1 MSFLNKIL
9 KKTDDE
15 TLDKKEPIVKVA
27 KKVEEKK
34 EEVLLAHHNKAKKH
48 DDPLAYRVIMK
59 PLITEKSTDLAQL
72 NKYVFVVPATANKN
86 SVAQRIFGIY
96 GVKPVKVNI
105 IRRPGKVVRYGRKS
119 GTTKSYKKAI
129 VTLAQGEKIEV
140 YEGV

>member
-15 TLDKKEPIVKVA
+15 TLEKKEPVVKVA
-27 KKVEEKK
+27 KKDEEKK
-34 EEVLLAHHNKAKKH
+34 EEVLLTHQNKTKKH
-48 DDPLAYRVIMK
+48 DDPLAYRVILK

-72 NKYVFVVPATANKN
+72 NKYVFVVPVTANKN
-86 SVAQRIFGIY
+86 SVAERIFGIY

-105 IRRPGKVVRYGRKS
+105 IRRPGKVVRSGRKS

-129 VTLAQGEKIEV
+129 VT
-140 YEGV
+140 